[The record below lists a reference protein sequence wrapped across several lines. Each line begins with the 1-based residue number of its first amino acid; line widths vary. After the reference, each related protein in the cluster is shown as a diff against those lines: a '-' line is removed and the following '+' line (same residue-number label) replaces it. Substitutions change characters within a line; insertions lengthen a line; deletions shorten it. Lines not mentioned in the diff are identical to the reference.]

1 MWNTS
6 WHLWLEGCSCRQKWI
21 SVLAQHAQENSAL
34 TPSNHQPWQGQVD
47 RWCMVRGHRENKCY
61 FFLLFC
67 PLWFILVKLWLF
79 SFPDTSTWLTNS
91 YSASQHATS
100 HCTRSRSCI
109 YEFLAENCE
118 FSVTATF
125 LILFSIFLDK
135 RMYSFPDVSP
145 KDFRDP
151 CCSVPNF
158 MAFIIVN
165 FNHLLDPINVPSL
178 GHLPPGAWQ
187 PSFSKHM

>member
-6 WHLWLEGCSCRQKWI
+6 WHLWLEGCSCRQRWI
-21 SVLAQHAQENSAL
+21 SVLAQYAQENSAL
-34 TPSNHQPWQGQVD
+34 TPSNHQPWQEQID
-47 RWCMVRGHRENKCY
+47 RWCMGRGHRENKCC
-61 FFLLFC
+61 FSFVF
-67 PLWFILVKLWLF
+67 PPRFILVDLWLF
-79 SFPDTSTWLTNS
+79 SFPDTSTWLSNS

-100 HCTRSRSCI
+100 HCTRSRNCI
-109 YEFLAENCE
+109 YEFLAKNCE
-118 FSVTATF
+118 FGVTVTY

-135 RMYSFPDVSP
+135 YMYSFPDVSS

-158 MAFIIVN
+158 TAFIMVN
-165 FNHLLDPINVPSL
+165 SNHLLDPTNVPSL
-178 GHLPPGAWQ
+178 GHPPPGAWQ